1 MLIAG
6 LSTGHKIGLGLV
18 GLAFI
23 LFALS
28 SSFLI
33 PRYRRDFPGPT
44 GVGGFVAVTVLF
56 FCAMMSAVWFFAKEP
71 KEHKAE
77 AATPPAATTTTAQAA
92 TTTTAQAAT
101 TTTHAA
107 TTTTQAAPPPK
118 PATTKVAVTEKEFSI
133 KLASPVAKAG
143 AYELDV
149 KNAGKLGH
157 DLVVKG
163 PGVNDQG
170 TPVFGPGKSA
180 TLKVTLG
187 KGTYELY
194 CSVPGHKQAGMD
206 VKISVG

>member
-1 MLIAG
+1 VLIAG

-44 GVGGFVAVTVLF
+44 GVGGFVAITVLF

-71 KEHKAE
+71 KEHTAE

-92 TTTTAQAAT
+92 TTTTAQ
-101 TTTHAA
+101 AA

-149 KNAGKLGH
+149 TNAGRLGH
-157 DLVVKG
+157 NLVVKG

-170 TPVFGPGKSA
+170 IPGIGPGSSA

-206 VKISVG
+206 LKITVG